1 MVVDLWLRRRTA
13 TSTRRRP
20 AVVRQADRSL
30 ADMPRW
36 LARAKALPDI
46 RWEKVAR
53 VRQALDAG
61 GYDLDA
67 RLQDMLG
74 HLSEDLAACN
84 RNQL

>member
-1 MVVDLWLRRRTA
+1 
-13 TSTRRRP
+13 
-20 AVVRQADRSL
+20 
-30 ADMPRW
+30 MPRW